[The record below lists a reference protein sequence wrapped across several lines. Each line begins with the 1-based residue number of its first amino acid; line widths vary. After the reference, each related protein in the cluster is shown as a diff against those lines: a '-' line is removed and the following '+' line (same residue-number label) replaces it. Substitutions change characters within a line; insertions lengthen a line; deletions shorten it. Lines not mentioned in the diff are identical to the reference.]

1 MKPLG
6 AMALSTALLALAAQA
21 AWTDDDP
28 EPPPPLKVSATV
40 AGVKVKVSTAA
51 GGPLLVVEGSQ
62 KLRSSSFQLEVPE
75 KNPPS
80 KITLRF
86 KDTDRLAVFYVL
98 STKSAKTDR
107 ALFRITGTGKQT
119 AHFDDRGT
127 LLTSEKG
134 ARLSIT
140 YAPGKDQVE
149 VVMVRHKDKEWPKG
163 PFRVLWGQ
171 TFGKKKKE

>member
-6 AMALSTALLALAAQA
+6 AIVLTTALLALSAGNGR
-21 AWTDDDP
+21 TDDNP
-28 EPPPPLKVSATV
+28 EPPPPVKVSATA

-51 GGPLLVVEGSQ
+51 GGPLLVVEGRQ
-62 KLRSSSFQLEVPE
+62 QLRSSSFQLELPE

-86 KDTDRLAVFYVL
+86 KDTDRLAAFYVM
-98 STKSAKTDR
+98 SAKAAKTER

-119 AHFDDRGT
+119 AHFDDRGGQ
-127 LLTSEKG
+127 LTSEKG

-149 VVMVRHKDKEWPKG
+149 VVMVRHKGKDWPKA
-163 PFRVLWGQ
+163 PFRVLWAQ
-171 TFGKKKKE
+171 TIGKKKG